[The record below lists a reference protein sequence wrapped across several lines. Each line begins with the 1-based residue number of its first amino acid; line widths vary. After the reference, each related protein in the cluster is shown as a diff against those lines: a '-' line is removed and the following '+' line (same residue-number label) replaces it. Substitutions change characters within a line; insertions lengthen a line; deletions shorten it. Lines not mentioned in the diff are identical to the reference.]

1 MEKVISRDIDVFETG
16 CDLIDVTSIHRPDT
30 SWYFSDEHGHEHR
43 WHVDG
48 KPAVSYNP
56 SARYDTPTL
65 VWVKDGEDYW
75 EDDDEPHD
83 VGHLECR
90 QCGEHANPGYTADG
104 TEQHIPGPRWYRIN
118 GASVSPEEFQQRY
131 EASR

>member
-1 MEKVISRDIDVFETG
+1 MMLKSNDIFEMRRDM
-16 CDLIDVTSIHRPDT
+16 IDVTSMHRPDT
-30 SWYFSDEHGHEHR
+30 SWRFVDAIGHEHR

-65 VWVKDGEDYW
+65 VWVKDGEEYW
-75 EDDDEPHD
+75 EDDDEPHA

-90 QCGEHANPGYTADG
+90 QCGERIEPRYTADS
-104 TEQHIPGPRWYRIN
+104 TTQHIAGLAHYRIN
-118 GASVSPEEFQQRY
+118 GESVSREEFELRY
-131 EASR
+131 AARKS